1 VILSLDTNALI
12 ELVNRRRQRVLHE
25 FDAAQARG
33 DEMFVSV
40 LAAYELRFGARF
52 GGRRGEIDA
61 AEALLAQFPI
71 VPFTEPDGEATT
83 QVRLALEAVGQRIGA
98 MDMLIAGQAVNRG
111 WAVVTA
117 NVHEFG
123 RVDGLQ
129 VIDWTAASQSP

>member
-1 VILSLDTNALI
+1 MILSLDTNALI
-12 ELVNRRRQRVLHE
+12 ELVNRRRQRVLNE
-25 FDAAQARG
+25 FDAAQTRG

-61 AEALLAQFPI
+61 AKTLLAQFPI
-71 VPFTEPDGEATT
+71 VPFTEADGEGTT
-83 QVRLALEAVGQRIGA
+83 RVRLALEAAGQRIGA
-98 MDMLIAGQAVNRG
+98 MDMLIAGQAINRG

-123 RVDGLQ
+123 RISGLE
-129 VIDWTAASQSP
+129 VIDWTA